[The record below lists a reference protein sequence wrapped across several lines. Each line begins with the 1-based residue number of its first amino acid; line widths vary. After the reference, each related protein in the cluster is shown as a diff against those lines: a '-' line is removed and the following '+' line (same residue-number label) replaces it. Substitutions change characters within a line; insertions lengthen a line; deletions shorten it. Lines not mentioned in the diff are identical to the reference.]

1 MKKPVL
7 VKQIPSQL
15 ESRVLEA
22 LPSLLPSFTVT
33 AIEHT
38 DRPGAN
44 PADLVVAVATPPGR
58 HHQLCLRLQETPAP
72 SRVREVLR
80 KMKASLAG
88 PHAAYPVLA
97 STFLSPR
104 VREICK
110 EEGVGYL
117 DVAGNCRLSLPDA
130 YLEKVVERNPFPPRG
145 RPASLFAPVSS
156 RLIRVVLEAPSRAW
170 TVQELSKTAG
180 ISLGQASNVCRRLL
194 EEAYAVRQE
203 RRVRLTEPG
212 KLLDAWR
219 DQYDPSRH
227 EPAAYYS
234 FEREPDALMRRLAEV
249 ANARQWRY
257 AVTGLA
263 GASLVA
269 PFVHGVG
276 AVAWYVPDALQRAQW
291 IEALDLRPVESGANA
306 LMLIPHDRGV
316 WHGARAVEGVS
327 VAGSVQLYLDLWHD
341 PGRGREQAEFLRQET
356 LKI

>member
-1 MKKPVL
+1 M
-7 VKQIPSQL
+7 
-15 ESRVLEA
+15 LEA
-22 LPSLLPSFTVT
+22 LPRLLPSFTVT
-33 AIEHT
+33 AIEHA
-38 DRPGAN
+38 DRPGGN
-44 PADLVVAVATPPGR
+44 SADLVVNVETPPGR
-58 HHQLCLRLQETPAP
+58 RHQLCLRLQDAPAP
-72 SRVREVLR
+72 SRVREALR
-80 KMKASLAG
+80 RMKAGLAG
-88 PHAAYPVLA
+88 PEAAYPVLA

-104 VREICK
+104 VREICR
-110 EEGVGYL
+110 EEGVGYV
-117 DVAGNCRLSLPDA
+117 DVAGNCRLALPDA
-130 YLEKVVERNPFPPRG
+130 YLEKVVDRNPFPARG

-156 RLIRVVLEAPSRAW
+156 RLIRAVLDAPTRAW
-170 TVQELSKTAG
+170 TVLELSKTAG

-194 EEAYAVRQE
+194 EEAYAVRPD
-203 RRVRLTEPG
+203 RRMRLTEPG

-227 EPAAYYS
+227 EAAAYYS

-249 ANARQWRY
+249 AHARQWRY

-276 AVAWYVPDALQRAQW
+276 TVAWYVPDALQRTLW

-306 LMLIPHDRGV
+306 LMLIPQDRGV
-316 WHGARAVEGVS
+316 WHGAHAVEGVS

-341 PGRGREQAEFLRQET
+341 PGRGREQAEFLRQEI